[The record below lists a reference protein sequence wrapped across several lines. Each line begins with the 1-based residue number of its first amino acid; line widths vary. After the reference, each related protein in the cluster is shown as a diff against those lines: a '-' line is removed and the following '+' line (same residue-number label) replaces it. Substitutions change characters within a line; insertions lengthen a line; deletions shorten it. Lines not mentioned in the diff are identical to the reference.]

1 MNQNEAKMNVD
12 QYDYESIFYSKD
24 MMCKCGK
31 TESEMSLSVLSPSNK
46 TDVRIYCDETAFGEG
61 QMELV
66 FPIPSRL

>member
-31 TESEMSLSVLSPSNK
+31 TESEMKSPCLCKKYMDIISK
-46 TDVRIYCDETAFGEG
+46 GT
-61 QMELV
+61 
-66 FPIPSRL
+66 